1 MKYNLYRLTKDS
13 SIQKIE
19 SQDLEE
25 SIKIKLD
32 KIQIEII
39 AEYKRKQEGRTGIRG
54 LGNEIRQ
61 NKIIKN
67 IFSEKNQKNRLI
79 KMTENKRS
87 FIKVFIENSYNQNN
101 KSLFYMILQRDFGN
115 KSNLVDKSFADISDI
130 EKSLSLFFKYF
141 NSKNNLNNI
150 FFIEINAFEG
160 YDFEQVNNI
169 TSKLY
174 KLK

>member
-1 MKYNLYRLTKDS
+1 MKYNLYTLTKDS

-19 SQDLEE
+19 SEDLEE
-25 SIKIKLD
+25 SIKIKLE

-39 AEYKRKQEGRTGIRG
+39 EEYKRKQEGRMGIRS
-54 LGNEIRQ
+54 LGKEIRQ

-67 IFSEKNQKNRLI
+67 IFSEEDKNVLI
-79 KMTENKRS
+79 KMTENRRS
-87 FIKVFIENSYNQNN
+87 FIKVFIENSYNLND

-130 EKSLSLFFKYF
+130 RKSLSLFFKYF
-141 NSKNNLNNI
+141 NSKNNLTNI
-150 FFIEINAFEG
+150 FFIEITSFQG
-160 YDFEQVNNI
+160 YDFEQVTNI

-174 KLK
+174 KL

>member
-1 MKYNLYRLTKDS
+1 MKYNLYTLTKDS

-19 SQDLEE
+19 SEDLEE
-25 SIKIKLD
+25 SIKIKLE

-39 AEYKRKQEGRTGIRG
+39 AEYKRKQEGRIGIRS
-54 LGNEIRQ
+54 LGKEIRQ

-67 IFSEKNQKNRLI
+67 IFSKEDKNVLI
-79 KMTENKRS
+79 KMTENRRS
-87 FIKVFIENSYNQNN
+87 FIKVFIENLYNQND

-130 EKSLSLFFKYF
+130 RKNLSLFFKYF
-141 NSKNNLNNI
+141 NSKNNLTNI
-150 FFIEINAFEG
+150 FFIEITAFQG
-160 YDFEQVNNI
+160 YDFEQVTNI

-174 KLK
+174 KL